1 MKFGSL
7 FALLTS
13 ETGSINRISVTSDE
27 SGSQWSHSTATK
39 SLQDL
44 YIFATL
50 EKIFKKRSLCLFVN
64 LLE

>member
-27 SGSQWSHSTATK
+27 SSSQWSHSTATK